1 VEQMASKMPNGDKW
15 ELIDND
21 SNSQHYGKKFKF
33 DFSYI
38 ESDSIKNVVKAY
50 TWRNYKENNVTLN
63 SLYRYINSYST
74 KVIDFLNKQQIT
86 TLKELT
92 NNDVDMLVS
101 YLNTLISPKGKGY
114 SINSKKIVIDSLKNI
129 IRWGQLYMPNE
140 VPKTEIFLGN
150 EYIGVNKKLKIDFI
164 PDEVLEKINKA
175 LVNEENPYIKYGI
188 IILQSTGMR
197 IGDMLKLTTDSV
209 KPHLISGHTLTW
221 YDHKNRKERQ
231 PMPIPNECAIAVE
244 KLIEHTKELKEV
256 ADDSIKD
263 YLFIHKV
270 TNGSTVGE
278 ISNIVPFRYKVWL
291 NGDGNI
297 VDGKLRG
304 KGFVQKH
311 NIRDTNGEYYNLT
324 AHQFRRT
331 LATDMLSKGTDLKAI
346 QEVLGHSSA
355 MTTKQHYADVKDKER
370 AEVFKNIGIIGNI
383 NKVDETVITDKNDL
397 IWFNE
402 NKDNG
407 ARMEDGYCT
416 KPCTDGKI
424 CDRLL
429 KRKKCYTCG
438 RYITTPEYLQDHKN
452 HLAELEK
459 QLEGNIYGDHYA
471 EHFLPTIEILKEIVK
486 RLEEIQNGNN

>member
-1 VEQMASKMPNGDKW
+1 MASKMSNSDKW

-50 TWRNYKENNVTLN
+50 IWRNYKEGNNTLYKLYEDN
-63 SLYRYINSYST
+63 SMFKLFNEFTIKNNINS
-74 KVIDFLNKQQIT
+74 
-86 TLKELT
+86 LKELT
-92 NNDVDMLVS
+92 NNDIELFISFLKTYISNKTNKPLS
-101 YLNTLISPKGKGY
+101 YQTQRIHLDKVKA
-114 SINSKKIVIDSLKNI
+114 I

-140 VPKTEIFLGN
+140 VPKIEIFTGN
-150 EYIGVNKKLKIDFI
+150 EYIGVNRKLKIDFI

-175 LVNEENPYIKYGI
+175 LKNEENPYVKYGI

-197 IGDMLKLTTDSV
+197 IGDMFKLTTDSV
-209 KPHLISGHTLTW
+209 KPHLISGYTLTW

-231 PMPIPNECAIAVE
+231 PIPISNECAIAVD
-244 KLIEHTKELKEV
+244 KLIEHTKELRERVDGKV
-256 ADDSIKD
+256 KD
-263 YLFIHKV
+263 YLFIYKLQKGK
-270 TNGSTVGE
+270 NKGK
-278 ISNIVPFRYKVWL
+278 IQNLYLQQIVPWF
-291 NGDGNI
+291 NAFIQN
-297 VDGKLRG
+297 
-304 KGFVQKH
+304 
-311 NIRDTNGEYYNLT
+311 NEIRDTNGEYYNLT
-324 AHQFRRT
+324 THKFRRT

-346 QEVLGHSSA
+346 QEVLGHSSP

-383 NKVDETVITDKNDL
+383 NKVDETIITDKKDL
-397 IWFNE
+397 IWFKE
-402 NKDNG
+402 NKGKG

-416 KPCTDGKI
+416 KPCSDGKI

-429 KRKKCYTCG
+429 KRQKCYTCS
-438 RYITTPEYLQDHKN
+438 RYITTPEYLQAHKN

-459 QLEGNIYGDHYA
+459 QLEGNIYGEHYA

-486 RLEEIQNGNN
+486 RLEEIQDGNN

>member
-1 VEQMASKMPNGDKW
+1 MASNIPNGDKW
-15 ELIDND
+15 KLVDTD
-21 SNSQHYGKKFKF
+21 SNSQHYGRKFKF

-50 TWRNYKENNVTLN
+50 TWRSYKENNITLN
-63 SLYRYINSYST
+63 SLYSYINVHFI
-74 KVIDFLNKQQIT
+74 KVIDFLNQQQIT

-129 IRWGQLYMPNE
+129 IRWGQLYMPSE
-140 VPKTEIFLGN
+140 APKTEIFTGN
-150 EYIGVNKKLKIDFI
+150 EYMGVNRKLKIDFI
-164 PDEVLEKINKA
+164 PDKILEQINKA
-175 LVNEENPYIKYGI
+175 LVNEENPYVKYGI

-209 KPHLISGHTLTW
+209 KPHLISGYTLTW

-231 PMPIPNECAIAVE
+231 PMPIPNECAIAVK
-244 KLIEHTKELKEV
+244 KLIENTKELREQTDDRIKE
-256 ADDSIKD
+256 
-263 YLFIHKV
+263 YLFIHKPI
-270 TNGSTVGE
+270 NA
-278 ISNIVPFRYKVWL
+278 K
-291 NGDGNI
+291 
-297 VDGKLRG
+297 GKKPTLIINMSFNNWINDFI
-304 KGFVQKH
+304 K
-311 NIRDTNGEYYNLT
+311 NNDIRDTNGEYYNLT

-355 MTTKQHYADVKDKER
+355 STTKQSYADVKDKER

-383 NKVDETVITDKNDL
+383 NKVDETVIIDKNDL
-397 IWFNE
+397 IWFKE
-402 NKDNG
+402 NKDKG

-416 KPCTDGKI
+416 NPCSDGKI

-429 KRKKCYTCG
+429 KRQKCYTCS
-438 RYITTPEYLQDHKN
+438 RYITTPEYLQAHKN

-486 RLEEIQNGNN
+486 RLEEIQDGNN

>member
-1 VEQMASKMPNGDKW
+1 MGVKQIASKMSNGDKW

-21 SNSQHYGKKFKF
+21 SNSQYYGRKFKF

-38 ESDSIKNVVKAY
+38 ENDSIKNVVKAY
-50 TWRNYKENNVTLN
+50 VWRNYREGNKTLK
-63 SLYRYINSYST
+63 SLYAEVNASFK
-74 KVIDFLNKQQIT
+74 KVNEFLELYNIT
-86 TLKELT
+86 NLNYLT
-92 NNDVDMLVS
+92 NKEIDNLLS
-101 YLNTLISPKGKGY
+101 HLSTLINPKNNKKY
-114 SINSKKIVIDSLKNI
+114 SISMKRNCLITLKNI

-140 VPKTEIFLGN
+140 VPKREIFTGN
-150 EYIGVNKKLKIDFI
+150 EYTGVNTKLKIDFI

-175 LVNEENPYIKYGI
+175 LKNEENPYVKYGI

-209 KPHLISGHTLTW
+209 KPHLISGYTLTW

-231 PMPIPNECAIAVE
+231 PIPISNECAMAVE
-244 KLIEHTKELKEV
+244 KLIEHTMELRKQ

-263 YLFIHKV
+263 YLFIYELKQGKNKGKV
-270 TNGSTVGE
+270 Q
-278 ISNIVPFRYKVWL
+278 NIY
-291 NGDGNI
+291 
-297 VDGKLRG
+297 
-304 KGFVQKH
+304 VQQIKPWFDSFIK
-311 NIRDTNGEYYNLT
+311 NNDIRDTNGEYYNLT
-324 AHQFRRT
+324 AHKFRRT

-383 NKVDETVITDKNDL
+383 DKVDETIITDKNDL
-397 IWFNE
+397 IWFKE
-402 NKDNG
+402 NKDKG

-416 KPCTDGKI
+416 KPCSDGKI

-429 KRKKCYTCG
+429 KRQKCYTCS
-438 RYITTPEYLQDHKN
+438 RYITTPEYLQAHKN

-459 QLEGNIYGDHYA
+459 QLEENIYGDHYA
-471 EHFLPTIEILKEIVK
+471 EHFIPTIEILKEIVK
-486 RLEEIQNGNN
+486 RLEEIQDGNN

>member
-1 VEQMASKMPNGDKW
+1 MASKIPNGDKW

-38 ESDSIKNVVKAY
+38 ESDSIKNIVKAY
-50 TWRNYKENNVTLN
+50 VWRNYKEDNVTLN
-63 SLYRYINSYST
+63 SLYLYINSHFT
-74 KVIDFLNKQQIT
+74 KVIDFLNQQQIT

-114 SINSKKIVIDSLKNI
+114 ATKSKKIVIDSLKNI
-129 IRWGQLYMPNE
+129 IRWGQLYIPNE
-140 VPKTEIFLGN
+140 VPKTEIFIGN
-150 EYIGVNKKLKIDFI
+150 EYIGVNSKLKIDFI
-164 PDEVLEKINKA
+164 PDEVLEQINKA
-175 LVNEENPYIKYGI
+175 LKNEENPYVRYGI

-197 IGDMLKLTTDSV
+197 VGDMLKLTTGSV
-209 KPHLISGHTLTW
+209 KPHLISGYTLTW

-244 KLIEHTKELKEV
+244 KLIEHTKELREQ
-256 ADDSIKD
+256 ANDSIKD
-263 YLFIHKV
+263 YIFIHRVSKG
-270 TNGSTVGE
+270 NNVGE
-278 ISNIVPFRYKVWL
+278 IMNINKVTI
-291 NGDGNI
+291 GNWFNAFI
-297 VDGKLRG
+297 KNND
-304 KGFVQKH
+304 
-311 NIRDTNGEYYNLT
+311 IRDTNGELYNLKS
-324 AHQFRRT
+324 HQFRRT

-346 QEVLGHSSA
+346 QEVLGHSSP
-355 MTTKQHYADVKDKER
+355 MTTKQSYADVKDKER

-383 NKVDETVITDKNDL
+383 NKVDETVITDKKDL
-397 IWFNE
+397 IWFKE
-402 NKDNG
+402 NNDKG

-416 KPCTDGKI
+416 KPCSDGKI

-429 KRKKCYTCG
+429 KRQKCYTCS
-438 RYITTPEYLQDHKN
+438 RYITTPEYLQAHKN

-471 EHFLPTIEILKEIVK
+471 EHFIPTIEILKEIVK
-486 RLEEIQNGNN
+486 RLEEIQHGNN

>member
-1 VEQMASKMPNGDKW
+1 MASKIPNGDNW

-50 TWRNYKENNVTLN
+50 AWRNYKEGNNVLAKLYRDVTRFNLFNNFAISNNITSFKILKNKEIDMFISYLQTTLN
-63 SLYRYINSYST
+63 A
-74 KVIDFLNKQQIT
+74 K
-86 TLKELT
+86 T
-92 NNDVDMLVS
+92 N
-101 YLNTLISPKGKGY
+101 KGY
-114 SINSKKIVIDSLKNI
+114 SYNYQRMCLETLKAI

-140 VPKTEIFLGN
+140 VPKTEIFTGN
-150 EYIGVNKKLKIDFI
+150 EYVGINRKLKIDFI
-164 PDEVLEKINKA
+164 PDEVLEQINNA
-175 LVNEENPYIKYGI
+175 LKNEENPYVKYGI

-197 IGDMLKLTTDSV
+197 MGDMLKLTTDSV
-209 KPHLISGHTLTW
+209 KPHLISGYTLTW

-244 KLIEHTKELKEV
+244 KLIENTKELREQ

-263 YLFIHKV
+263 YIFIHRV
-270 TNGSTVGE
+270 SNGKNTGE
-278 ISNIVPFRYKVWL
+278 IMLL
-291 NGDGNI
+291 NNVRINEWFNSFIKNND
-297 VDGKLRG
+297 
-304 KGFVQKH
+304 
-311 NIRDTNGEYYNLT
+311 IRDNNGEYYNLT

-346 QEVLGHSSA
+346 QEVLGHSSP
-355 MTTKQHYADVKDKER
+355 MTTKQSYADIKDKER

-383 NKVDETVITDKNDL
+383 NKVDETVIENKNDL
-397 IWFNE
+397 IWFKE
-402 NKDNG
+402 NKDKG

-416 KPCTDGKI
+416 KPCSDGKI

-429 KRKKCYTCG
+429 KRQKCYTCS
-438 RYITTPEYLQDHKN
+438 RYITTPEYLQAHKN

-486 RLEEIQNGNN
+486 RLEEIQDGNN

>member
-1 VEQMASKMPNGDKW
+1 MASKMPNGDKW

-21 SNSQHYGKKFKF
+21 SNSQWYSKKFKF

-38 ESDSIKNVVKAY
+38 ESDNIKNVVKTY
-50 TWRNYKENNVTLN
+50 IWRNYKEGNAVLIKLYMDVCRLKAFNTFTFKNKIV
-63 SLYRYINSYST
+63 SL
-74 KVIDFLNKQQIT
+74 KL
-86 TLKELT
+86 LT
-92 NNDVDMLVS
+92 NNDIDLFIS
-101 YLNTLISPKGKGY
+101 YLKTMISDKT
-114 SINSKKIVIDSLKNI
+114 KKPLSYQSQKTYLDTLKNI

-140 VPKTEIFLGN
+140 VTKTEIFTGN
-150 EYIGVNKKLKIDFI
+150 EYTGVNRKLKIDFI
-164 PDEVLEKINKA
+164 PDEILEKINKA
-175 LVNEENPYIKYGI
+175 LVNEENPFVKYGI

-209 KPHLISGHTLTW
+209 KPHLISGYTLTW

-244 KLIEHTKELKEV
+244 KLLEYTKEIRKQ
-256 ADDSIKD
+256 ADDKIKG
-263 YLFIHKV
+263 YLFIHRPM
-270 TNGSTVGE
+270 VGKD
-278 ISNIVPFRYKVWL
+278 SNKIVVMSLRNYIVWL
-291 NGDGNI
+291 NGHI
-297 VDGKLRG
+297 VKGKLRR
-304 KGFVQKH
+304 KGFVHNH
-311 NIRDTNGEYYNLT
+311 NIKDTKGEYYNLT

-355 MTTKQHYADVKDKER
+355 MTTKKHYADIKDKER

-383 NKVDETVITDKNDL
+383 DKVDETVITDKNDL
-397 IWFNE
+397 IWFKE
-402 NKDNG
+402 NKNKR

-429 KRKKCYTCG
+429 KRQKCYTCS
-438 RYITTPEYLQDHKN
+438 RYITTPEYLQAHKN
-452 HLAELEK
+452 YLVELEK
-459 QLEGNIYGDHYA
+459 QLEENIYGDHYA

-486 RLEEIQNGNN
+486 RLEEIQDDNN

>member
-1 VEQMASKMPNGDKW
+1 MASKMPNDDKW

-50 TWRNYKENNVTLN
+50 TWRNYKEGNIALSSLYQYMSSYFRRIVNFLNIQGIN
-63 SLYRYINSYST
+63 SLKDLSNNE
-74 KVIDFLNKQQIT
+74 IDMF
-86 TLKELT
+86 
-92 NNDVDMLVS
+92 VS
-101 YLNTLISPKGKGY
+101 YQNTLISPKDKGY
-114 SINSKKIVIDSLKNI
+114 SIKNKKICLDTLKNI

-140 VPKTEIFLGN
+140 VPKIEIFTGN
-150 EYIGVNKKLKIDFI
+150 EYVGVNRKLKIDFI
-164 PDEVLEKINKA
+164 PDEVLEQINKG
-175 LVNEENPYIKYGI
+175 LKNEENPYVKYGI

-209 KPHLISGHTLTW
+209 KPHLISGYTLIW

-244 KLIEHTKELKEV
+244 KLIEHTKELREQ

-263 YLFIHKV
+263 YLFIHRV
-270 TNGSTVGE
+270 SNGKNVGE
-278 ISNIVPFRYKVWL
+278 IMLL
-291 NGDGNI
+291 NNVRINEWFTSFIKNND
-297 VDGKLRG
+297 
-304 KGFVQKH
+304 
-311 NIRDTNGEYYNLT
+311 IRDTNGEYYNLT

-346 QEVLGHSSA
+346 QEVLGHSSP
-355 MTTKQHYADVKDKER
+355 MTTKQNYADVKDKER

-383 NKVDETVITDKNDL
+383 NKVDETVISDKKDL
-397 IWFNE
+397 IWFKE
-402 NKDNG
+402 NKYKG

-429 KRKKCYTCG
+429 KRQKCYTCG
-438 RYITTPEYLQDHKN
+438 RYITTPEYLQAHKN
-452 HLAELEK
+452 HLAELKK
-459 QLEGNIYGDHYA
+459 QLDGNIYGDHYA
-471 EHFLPTIEILKEIVK
+471 EHFLPTIEILREIVK
-486 RLEEIQNGNN
+486 RLEEIQYGNN